1 MDEDEDDVFGKA
13 LQRWPSS
20 HRQIKQTERGPQTV
34 GRPPAPPNGMLPCRM
49 HGERRRL
56 LNGNAGLLLLA
67 PPARSPPLDIAL
79 QENLQPMD
87 PPAPRPPQSVETLI
101 GQKLQLI
108 GDQFYK
114 EHMMLLRNM
123 KDGHF
128 REVTDFTE
136 LNVSLEISCLQRKLQ
151 SVDPT
156 CETARPQTLPTVI
169 HLCP

>member
-114 EHMMLLRNM
+114 EHMM
-123 KDGHF
+123 KG
-128 REVTDFTE
+128 
-136 LNVSLEISCLQRKLQ
+136 C
-151 SVDPT
+151 
-156 CETARPQTLPTVI
+156 
-169 HLCP
+169 